1 VSASRSITIAS
12 AGSGKTY
19 ALANQLIAWMIDRH
33 RTEDDPGCDRILAST
48 FTRKA
53 AGEILDR
60 VLEHLAKGV
69 LDAAAC
75 RQYAMGMGLDPAPT
89 TEEFAVV
96 LQAVVRSMHRLK
108 VGTLDGFFHRVARSF
123 SSELGLPDH
132 WTMADEFEEKALH
145 MEALTALLQSPK
157 GAMVGDLLQM
167 LQRGKENRSIV
178 DVVQEHVWGRHG
190 AIEQYR
196 LTRLLPDQMSAWS
209 WLRPGEDG
217 DTLDGGR
224 FHSKEV
230 RSEAIKAMDK
240 AVLPRAKEGH
250 ERKKFKA
257 AWFRLQKLASEED
270 WDGFLVDGFV
280 QGGCFGTGRFDSVPV
295 ELALLELLRPLVDH
309 ARSVVI
315 ESRHRQLVSALG
327 LLKLL
332 EQHYREL
339 QEHRGRFTFGD
350 IAQRLAEAGL
360 VRDGELGHLWY
371 RLDGI
376 VRDIALDEFQDTS
389 RSQFDVLNPII
400 EEILSGIGSEED
412 RGFLVLADPK
422 QSIYAWRGGTPAL
435 VDLLEQRH
443 ADQLQASTPLTRSW
457 RSSQIVLDAVDS
469 VFGRLSSNTVFS
481 FDGLQGPAQEGAE
494 AWASR
499 YEPHEA
505 ARDLPGYVRVVV
517 PKLDEHSNPSQGH
530 TVDAAVDLVAQRQ
543 SEDPGRTIGVL
554 TSSNK
559 AATRIATMLRHRGV
573 EASEEG
579 ASALT
584 DSLAVG
590 AILSMVHLAD
600 HPGDYR
606 SFYHM
611 TTTPLA
617 GLLGMAPSEG
627 VDRATW
633 RARAREVSRDIRER
647 LALHGYAAFMHEA
660 VDCLLSSCNEAD
672 VRRLGHIVEMGE
684 LWDEQAT
691 GRPAGFVQFVEQST
705 RGSVASAP
713 VRVMTI
719 HKSKGLEFDEV
730 VLPELGRLLSKAP
743 SGFFSWSHAPTE
755 LPSRIVP
762 TFTKPL
768 LPAWPTIQEEC
779 YGSWSRQ
786 QIQES
791 LSMLYVAMTRAR
803 YALHMVL
810 RPHDPKKDGDP
821 KNILTHEGLLRGGLE
836 GLDDSMRD
844 HQEQKDTTVWERGDP
859 DWYRQCPVDQ
869 GVASIV
875 VPRRPTLAMDPRQ
888 EPRQSVIVA
897 PSMHTPSEQPLDAI
911 VDRDDP
917 QFAMLRGTL
926 MHEFLSLVH
935 WIEDGR
941 PDEAAL
947 NLIVRKVSMEI
958 GRPVPE
964 DVLASGMN
972 AYLHALEAPEITQ
985 RLSRNSYEDCGSDHL
1000 VVRNELPFIART
1012 DSGEMW
1018 GRFDRLV
1025 LGMRDGRVA
1034 WVDLVDFKSD
1044 SATVETAPEVLER
1057 HREQLEHYMAAIQ
1070 SIYGLDPG
1078 AVSARLLLTGPGL
1091 DVSLYAASASS

>member
-1 VSASRSITIAS
+1 MSASRSITIAS

-19 ALANQLIAWMIDRH
+19 TLANRLIAWMIDRH

-53 AGEILDR
+53 AGDILDR

-69 LDAAAC
+69 LDASIC

-89 TEEFAVV
+89 SQEFAVV
-96 LQAVVRSMHRLK
+96 LQAVVRSMHRMK
-108 VGTLDGFFHRVARSF
+108 VVTLDSFFHRVARSF

-132 WTMADEFEEKALH
+132 WTIANEFEVKSLH
-145 MEALTALLQSPK
+145 MEALTALLHSPK

-167 LQRGKENRSIV
+167 LQRGKESRSIIE
-178 DVVQEHVWGRHG
+178 VVQEHVWGGDG

-196 LTRLLPDQMSAWS
+196 LTRLLPDQASAWS

-217 DTLDGGR
+217 GTLDGGR
-224 FHSKEV
+224 FHSTEV
-230 RSEAIKAMDK
+230 RSAAIEQMEDAT
-240 AVLPRAKEGH
+240 LPRTKQGH
-250 ERKKFKA
+250 ENKTFKT
-257 AWFRLQKLASEED
+257 AWFRLKQLATNEE
-270 WDGFLVDGFV
+270 WDTFLADNFILRGYFGPRVFNRVDV
-280 QGGCFGTGRFDSVPV
+280 DP
-295 ELALLELLRPLVDH
+295 ELREVLNPLVDH

-327 LLKLL
+327 LLELL

-350 IAQRLAEAGL
+350 IAQRLAEAEL
-360 VRDGELGHLWY
+360 VRHGELGHLWY

-412 RGFLVLADPK
+412 RGFLVLSDPK

-443 ADQLQASTPLTRSW
+443 ADQLQASAPLTRSW
-457 RSSQIVLDAVDS
+457 RSSQVVLDAVDTI
-469 VFGRLSSNTVFS
+469 FGRLSTNTVFS
-481 FDGLQGPAQEGAE
+481 YDGLQGAAQEGAE

-517 PKLDEHSNPSQGH
+517 PKIAEHENPSQRD
-530 TVDAAVDLVAQRQ
+530 TVDAAVDLIAQRQ
-543 SEDPGRTIGVL
+543 LEDPGRAIGVL

-590 AILSMVHLAD
+590 AILSMLHLAD
-600 HPGDYR
+600 HPGDHR
-606 SFYHM
+606 SFFHVA
-611 TTTPLA
+611 TTPLA
-617 GLLGMAPSEG
+617 GLLGMTGFEG
-627 VDRATW
+627 IDRATW
-633 RARAREVSRDIRER
+633 KDRARTVSRDIRER
-647 LALHGYAAFMHEA
+647 LSLQGYGAFMQEA
-660 VDCLLSSCNEAD
+660 ADCLLPSCNEAD
-672 VRRLGHIVEMGE
+672 VRRLGHVVESGE

-691 GRPAGFVQFVEQST
+691 GRPAGFVQFVEQCS

-713 VRVMTI
+713 VQVMTI

-730 VLPELGRLLSKAP
+730 VLPELGRLLAKVP
-743 SGFFSWSHAPTE
+743 KGFFTWSDTPTE

-768 LPAWPTIQEEC
+768 LPSWPTIQEEC
-779 YGSWSRQ
+779 YGSWTRR

-791 LSMLYVAMTRAR
+791 LSMLYVAMTRAKH
-803 YALHMVL
+803 ALHMVL

-821 KNILTHEGLLRGGLE
+821 KNILTHEGLLRGGLD
-836 GLDDSMRD
+836 GLDDAMRD
-844 HQEQKDTTVWERGDP
+844 HQEQNTTTVWYRGDP
-859 DWYRQCPVDQ
+859 NWYRQCPVDRE
-869 GVASIV
+869 VAPIV
-875 VPRRPTLAMDPRQ
+875 VPQRPALTVDPRQ
-888 EPRQSVIVA
+888 ESRQTVSVT
-897 PSMHTPSEQPLDAI
+897 PSMHEAADRPLESL
-911 VDRDDP
+911 VDRDDS

-926 MHEFLSLVH
+926 MHEFLSLVQ
-935 WIEDGR
+935 WFEDGL
-941 PDEAAL
+941 PDEASLAS
-947 NLIVRKVSMEI
+947 IVRKVSMEI

-964 DVLASGMN
+964 DVLESGMD
-972 AYLHALEAPEITQ
+972 AYRHALEVPAVIH
-985 RLSRNSYEDCGSDHL
+985 RLSRCSYENHAHDQL
-1000 VVRNELPFIART
+1000 VVRNELPFIARI
-1012 DSGEMW
+1012 DSRETW

-1025 LGMRDGRVA
+1025 LGMRDGRPA
-1034 WVDLVDFKSD
+1034 WADLVDFKSD
-1044 SATVETAPEVLER
+1044 TATVETAPDVLER
-1057 HREQLEHYMAAIQ
+1057 HRGQLEDYMSSIQ
-1070 SIYGLDPG
+1070 SMYHLDAS
-1078 AVSARLLLTGPGL
+1078 AVTARLLLTGPGL
-1091 DVSLYAASASS
+1091 DVVLQGSRETH

>member
-1 VSASRSITIAS
+1 MSASRSITIAS

-19 ALANQLIAWMIDRH
+19 TLANRLIAWMIDRL

-69 LDAAAC
+69 LDPSVC
-75 RQYAMGMGLDPAPT
+75 RQYALGMGLDPAPT

-96 LQAVVRSMHRLK
+96 LQAFVRSMHRLK
-108 VGTLDGFFHRVARSF
+108 ISTLDGFFYRVARSF

-132 WTMADEFEEKALH
+132 WTMANEFEEKSLH

-157 GAMVGDLLQM
+157 GPMVGDLLQM
-167 LQRGKENRSIV
+167 LQRGKESRSIV
-178 DVVQEHVWGRHG
+178 EVVQNHVWGRDG

-196 LTRLLPDQMSAWS
+196 LTRLLSDQASAWS
-209 WLRPGEDG
+209 WLRPGDDG
-217 DTLDGGR
+217 RTLDGGR
-224 FHSKEV
+224 FHSKDE
-230 RSEAIKAMDK
+230 RSAAIEQMDG
-240 AVLPRAKEGH
+240 VTLPLTKQGH
-250 ERKKFKA
+250 ENKTFKTAWLRLKQIALNEEWETFLNDSFILRGYFGPQVFSRVHVDPEFRA
-257 AWFRLQKLASEED
+257 ALQ
-270 WDGFLVDGFV
+270 
-280 QGGCFGTGRFDSVPV
+280 
-295 ELALLELLRPLVDH
+295 PLVDH
-309 ARSVVI
+309 ARSVII

-327 LLKLL
+327 LLELL

-360 VRDGELGHLWY
+360 VRHGELGHLWY

-457 RSSQIVLDAVDS
+457 RSSQVVLDAVDAI
-469 VFGRLSSNTVFS
+469 FGGLSSNTVFS
-481 FDGLQGPAQEGAE
+481 YDGLQGAAQEGAE

-517 PKLDEHSNPSQGH
+517 PKIAEHANPSQRD
-530 TVDAAVDLVAQRQ
+530 TVDAAVDLIVQRQ
-543 SEDPGRTIGVL
+543 SEDPGRIIGVL

-590 AILSMVHLAD
+590 AILSMLHLAD
-600 HPGDYR
+600 HPGDHR
-606 SFYHM
+606 SFFHV

-617 GLLGMAPSEG
+617 GLLGLTGSEG
-627 VDRATW
+627 TDRATW
-633 RARAREVSRDIRER
+633 RDRARTVARDIRER
-647 LALHGYAAFMHEA
+647 LSLQGYGAFMQESA
-660 VDCLLSSCNEAD
+660 DCLLPSCNEAD
-672 VRRLGHIVEMGE
+672 VRRLGHMVEMGE

-691 GRPAGFVQFVEQST
+691 GRPAWFVQFVEQSS
-705 RGSVASAP
+705 RGSVASAS

-730 VLPELGRLLSKAP
+730 VLPELGRLLANAP
-743 SGFFSWSHAPTE
+743 KGFFTWSDAPTE

-762 TFTKPL
+762 AFTKPL
-768 LPAWPTIQEEC
+768 LPSWPTIEEEC
-779 YGSWSRQ
+779 YGSWSHQ

-810 RPHDPKKDGDP
+810 RPHDPTKKGVP
-821 KNILTHEGLLRGGLE
+821 KNILTHEGLLRGGFE
-836 GLDDSMRD
+836 GLDDAMRD
-844 HQEQKDTTVWERGDP
+844 HQEQKDTTVWYRGDP
-859 DWYRQCPVDQ
+859 DWYRHV
-869 GVASIV
+869 VADGETMSLT
-875 VPRRPTLAMDPRQ
+875 VPQRPILAMDPRR
-888 EPRQSVIVA
+888 ESRQTMSVA
-897 PSMHTPSEQPLDAI
+897 PSMHEATEGAI
-911 VDRDDP
+911 ESLVDRGDS

-926 MHEFLSLVH
+926 MHEFLCLVE
-935 WIEDGR
+935 WFEDGQ
-941 PDEAAL
+941 PDEASLAST
-947 NLIVRKVSMEI
+947 VRKVSMEI
-958 GRPVPE
+958 GRPIPE
-964 DVLASGMN
+964 DVLESGMG
-972 AYLHALEAPEITQ
+972 AYQHALEAPAMIH
-985 RLSRNSYEDCGSDHL
+985 RLSRCSYEDRDHDQL

-1012 DSGEMW
+1012 DSGETW

-1025 LGMRDGRVA
+1025 LGMRDGRPA
-1034 WVDLVDFKSD
+1034 WADLVDFKSNT
-1044 SATVETAPEVLER
+1044 ATAETAPDVLEGYR
-1057 HREQLEHYMAAIQ
+1057 GQLEHYMSSIQ
-1070 SIYGLDPG
+1070 SMYHLDAS
-1078 AVSARLLLTGPGL
+1078 AVTARLLLTGPGL
-1091 DVSLYAASASS
+1091 DVVLHGSGENP